1 MDDFLEIDEPRSLSA
16 ADAVGDRVYNGGDA
30 VSDPSHQSVEF

>member
-30 VSDPSHQSVEF
+30 DPCRQSVEF